1 MDAVSL
7 TKDIICIKFIMHF
20 LLEDYQRR
28 LLPLVT
34 LQHDLSNKKQ
44 EERRIEL
51 NNNRGYVSDAGL
63 GSLAKPE
70 FEPIARDSNANS
82 PTQITAALND
92 IPDEKSYA
100 IPDEKSYAVALK
112 KLNER
117 NKSNEKDIA
126 SPEVTSGRGSRDG
139 LRLDIDRKLLKL
151 LGDNQIIPEQGKL
164 LAKQIE
170 LEDYLSKNNGP
181 LEVSGSEISP
191 IPQSVKKISAPH
203 SPRYVC
209 GTSMDPADLS

>member
-7 TKDIICIKFIMHF
+7 TKDIICIKFITHF

-100 IPDEKSYAVALK
+100 VALK

-117 NKSNEKDIA
+117 NKSNEKYIA

-191 IPQSVKKISAPH
+191 IPQSVKKISAPQ

>member
-7 TKDIICIKFIMHF
+7 TKDIICIKFITHF

-100 IPDEKSYAVALK
+100 FALK
-112 KLNER
+112 KLNDR
-117 NKSNEKDIA
+117 TKANQIDIA
-126 SPEVTSGRGSRDG
+126 SPEIATGRGSREDM
-139 LRLDIDRKLLKL
+139 RLDLDRKLLKL
-151 LGDNQIIPEQGKL
+151 LGDNQIIPEHGQL

-170 LEDYLSKNNGP
+170 LDRQISRNNGP
-181 LEVSGSEISP
+181 LEANGNQVSPKPQLIRKSIA
-191 IPQSVKKISAPH
+191 PQSPMYGGK
-203 SPRYVC
+203 
-209 GTSMDPADLS
+209 TSSDPAGLA